1 MIRTFDAELRR
12 LLSRR
17 LLRVLFALVSL
28 GFVIAGIVSFFT
40 SSNSRNAP
48 PFGID
53 DRFRLVRF
61 LEVAEEVSG
70 LFILLFVVV
79 GATAIGAEWTNRNLT
94 VSLTFE
100 PRRGVLL
107 AAKLGAVLVVAFIGA
122 IALELILLLCVMPAA
137 LLRGTTRGVNATW
150 WMDYFET
157 LLRAG
162 FVAMFGATV
171 GLAIATIGR
180 NTAAALGAAFVY
192 FAILENL
199 LRAWKPQWSEWLIG
213 DNMVIVATGEGNM
226 FDEPDHG
233 PKAAAF
239 VLLLYGAV
247 IYVLALT
254 FFRNRDVA

>member
-1 MIRTFDAELRR
+1 MMRTFDAELRR

-17 LLRVLFALVSL
+17 LLKVLFALVTL
-28 GFVIAGIVSFFT
+28 GFLIAGIVSFFT
-40 SSNSRNAP
+40 SSNEVGA
-48 PFGID
+48 FGFD
-53 DRFRLVRF
+53 DRFHLVRF
-61 LEVAEEVSG
+61 LETAEEISG
-70 LFILLFVVV
+70 LFILLFIVV

-107 AAKLGAVLVVAFIGA
+107 ASKLGAVLVVAFFGA
-122 IALELILLLCVMPAA
+122 IVLELIMLLCVMPAA
-137 LLRGTTRGVNATW
+137 LLRGTTRGVNSEW
-150 WMDYFET
+150 WIDYLGT

-180 NTAAALGAAFVY
+180 NTSAALGAAFVY

-199 LRAWKPQWSEWLIG
+199 IRAWKPQWSEWLVG
-213 DNMVIVATGEGNM
+213 DNMVIVASGEANS

-239 VLLLYGAV
+239 VLLLYGAI
-247 IYVLALT
+247 IYFLSLT